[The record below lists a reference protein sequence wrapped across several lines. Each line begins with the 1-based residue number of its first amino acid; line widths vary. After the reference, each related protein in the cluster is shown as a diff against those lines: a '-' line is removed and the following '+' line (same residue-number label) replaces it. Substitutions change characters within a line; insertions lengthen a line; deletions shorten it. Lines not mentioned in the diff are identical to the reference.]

1 MRRNLVILLLCA
13 VGTAGLAVRQT
24 WPAEEESAATR
35 IQELERRVA
44 ELEALLRK
52 VVEADSA
59 ARTAELQRQIDLMA
73 AELEKARL
81 GKAAAPRELEP
92 AFGLGP
98 AASKVYSVERGVSI
112 GGYGEALVQDFSA
125 KADDG
130 TRAGKETTADLLRTV
145 LYFGYKFN
153 DRIVFNSEIE
163 YEHATSGE
171 GAEEKGEVSAEF
183 ANLDFL
189 LHKSVNVRAGLLLV
203 PVGLINEMHEPP
215 TFLGARRPDVETRV
229 LPSTWRE
236 IGVGFFGDVGPF
248 SYRTYAVS
256 GLDARGFDAGSGLR
270 GGRQDGSEA
279 AARDV
284 GFVARA
290 DFHGVPGMLVGASF
304 YTGDSGQGA
313 EDSSGDVIDG
323 RVTLYDLHGEYSFRG
338 LQVRALWSSVSVDD
352 AGEISREIL
361 GLDPADP
368 NAPGMAADAVGSRL
382 KGWYGQVG
390 YDILTAAS
398 DRTEQ
403 AVIPFVRYERYD
415 TQDRVPSG
423 FVTTGAN
430 DVRVI
435 TYGAAYKPIPNLAVK
450 LDFQDINRGDRS
462 GTDQINVA
470 LSYLF

>member
-1 MRRNLVILLLCA
+1 MRKIVICLLLTA
-13 VGTAGLAVRQT
+13 VVGAMLAGAPAT
-24 WPAEEESAATR
+24 PAEEKNAETR

-52 VVEADSA
+52 VVEAGSSA
-59 ARTAELQRQIDLMA
+59 GTAELQRRLDLLA
-73 AELEKARL
+73 QELEKARL
-81 GKAAAPRELEP
+81 GETSAPSELKP

-98 AASKVYSVERGVSI
+98 AASKIYSAERGVSI
-112 GGYGEALVQDFSA
+112 GGYGEALVQDFA
-125 KADDG
+125 AQTD
-130 TRAGKETTADLLRTV
+130 AGARTGKDTTADLLRTV
-145 LYFGYKFN
+145 LYFGYKFS

-189 LHKSVNVRAGLLLV
+189 LHEAVNIRAGLVLV

-236 IGVGFFGDVGPF
+236 IGVGLFGDVGPF
-248 SYRTYAVS
+248 SYRAYVVS
-256 GLDARGFDAGSGLR
+256 GLDAEGFGPGSGLR

-279 AARDV
+279 RARDV
-284 GFVARA
+284 AFAARA
-290 DFHGVPGMLVGASF
+290 DFHGVPGLLVGSSF

-323 RVTLYDLHGEYSFRG
+323 RVSLYDLHAEYSFRG
-338 LQVRALWSSVSVDD
+338 LQLRALWSSVNVDD
-352 AGEISREIL
+352 ADGISREIL

-368 NAPGMAADAVGSRL
+368 NAPGMAGEAVGSRL
-382 KGWYGQVG
+382 RGWYGQVG
-390 YDILTAAS
+390 YDLLSALS
-398 DRTEQ
+398 ERTRQ

-435 TYGAAYKPIPNLAVK
+435 TYGAVYKPIPNLAIK
-450 LDFQDINRGDRS
+450 ADLQDVDRADRS
-462 GTDQINVA
+462 GTDQFNLA